1 MLTITNSVYYE
12 PILRMTS
19 IAGYKVVPKV
29 SLAHLQVAFSNPV
42 CLQMR
47 ALYPNGAG
55 CLDITV
61 QPQPLG
67 RTVQTAPPLF
77 EVLNQVNHLA
87 ATPSFCWDLLL
98 CIVLK
103 WSDTFVQMHPI
114 LKMEIPNIK
123 TSSCCLSLSSWQE
136 RCTLPGA
143 SGVIVHFPKINL
155 FQAFTL

>member
-12 PILRMTS
+12 PTLRMTS

-61 QPQPLG
+61 QPQPSG

-77 EVLNQVNHLA
+77 EASNQVNNVA
-87 ATPSFCWDLLL
+87 ATSSFCWDLHW

-114 LKMEIPNIK
+114 LKTEITNQNYHHIASP
-123 TSSCCLSLSSWQE
+123 SCRHLTREVYFTWGIWSYSP
-136 RCTLPGA
+136 LPQ
-143 SGVIVHFPKINL
+143 N
-155 FQAFTL
+155 